1 MTLLAMSTLLAG
13 VTDDD
18 VDYKDHDYHHHIS
31 RLGGS
36 VSGGRT
42 LLWALTTLIAGVS
55 LVTKLLASARRS

>member
-1 MTLLAMSTLLAG
+1 MMILIS
-13 VTDDD
+13 DDD
-18 VDYKDHDYHHHIS
+18 VCDKGHHHNYIL